1 MNTPYLGSCKIINTL
16 FLRMSHLTSLLIV
29 PLLLPCV
36 SALSCIGCTSD
47 PSSPNWP
54 CLGGTSADSPGNGT
68 IDINMIADMSVECE
82 DEEAE
87 YCFTMVTWEPP
98 FLDQDHAIQN
108 KVRIREAFI
117 KKKKCNICYTRV

>member
-16 FLRMSHLTSLLIV
+16 FLSMSHLTSFLIV